1 MAAASAG
8 TLTRREARR
17 AAVVA
22 QLLGAP
28 RPAGVVETVR
38 RLWMLQ
44 MDPTSSVART
54 EHLVLFSRL
63 GPRYRPA
70 DLERHLWEDGSL
82 FEYRAFILPTSDLPI
97 HRETMRRY
105 PPLTGSTRHEYVRHY
120 LRENAAFRRHVLR
133 RLRDDGPLRTRDF
146 DNRTKLAWRTGGW
159 NDGDGSVAMMLEILW
174 ARGEVMIVGRDGQQR
189 VWDLASRR
197 LPMDAPRLRPAELAR
212 EVLRRQLAA
221 AGIAKRT
228 SLGFLFDGTKP
239 PGWERALE
247 QLVRDGTAA
256 PVRVDGVRG
265 EWIADTQALAAP
277 LRSRTVLLSP
287 FDRLIHDRARTE
299 ALFDFAYRLEIYVP
313 PAKRRYGYFVLP
325 ILHGDRLIG
334 RIDPRFDRATG
345 TLVVRA
351 VWAEPGAPA
360 SAGSAVRRAIG
371 ELARWK
377 GARDLA
383 IGEAPAIWR
392 AALRG

>member
-1 MAAASAG
+1 MTAAVR
-8 TLTRREARR
+8 TLTRAHARR
-17 AAVVA
+17 AAVTA
-22 QLLGAP
+22 QLLAAP
-28 RPAGVVETVR
+28 RPAGVVEAIR

-70 DLERHLWEDGSL
+70 ELERLLWEEGSL

-105 PPLTGSTRHEYVRHY
+105 PPPTGATRHEYVRHY
-120 LRENAAFRRHVLR
+120 LTENAAFRRHILR
-133 RLRDDGPLRTRDF
+133 RLRADGPLRTRDF
-146 DNRTKLAWRTGGW
+146 DNHTKVEWRTGGW

-197 LPMDAPRLRPAELAR
+197 LPMDAPRLRPGELAH
-212 EVLRRQLAA
+212 EVVRRQHAA
-221 AGIAKRT
+221 AGIAKRST
-228 SLGFLFDGTKP
+228 LGFLFDGTKA

-247 QLVRDGTAA
+247 RLVREGVAV
-256 PVRVDGVRG
+256 PVTIEGVRG
-265 EWIADTQALAAP
+265 EWFVDAAALGAP
-277 LRSRTVLLSP
+277 FRPRTVLLSP

-299 ALFDFAYRLEIYVP
+299 AVFEFEYRLEIYVP

-334 RIDPRFDRATG
+334 RLDPKFDRATQ
-345 TLVVRA
+345 TLAVRA

-360 SAGSAVRRAIG
+360 SAGSAVRRAID
-371 ELARWK
+371 ELARWR
-377 GARDLA
+377 GARTTT
-383 IGEAPAIWR
+383 IGEAPEVWR
-392 AALRG
+392 GALRG

>member
-1 MAAASAG
+1 MRAGSAT

-17 AAVVA
+17 AAVAA

-28 RPAGVVETVR
+28 RPTDVVETVR
-38 RLWMLQ
+38 HLWMLQ

-70 DLERHLWEDGSL
+70 DLERRLWDEGSL

-105 PPLTGSTRHEYVRHY
+105 PPPTGSTRHEYVRRY
-120 LRENAAFRRHVLR
+120 LAENAGFRRHVLR

-146 DNRTKLAWRTGGW
+146 ENRSKLEWRTGGW

-174 ARGEVMIVGRDGQQR
+174 ARGEVMIVGRDGHQR
-189 VWDLASRR
+189 IWDLASRR
-197 LPMDAPRLRPAELAR
+197 LPTEVPRLRPAELAR
-212 EVLRRQLAA
+212 EVVRRQLAA

-228 SLGFLFDGTKP
+228 SLGFLFDGTRA

-247 QLVRDGTAA
+247 RLVRDGEAVPTA
-256 PVRVDGVRG
+256 VEGVRG
-265 EWIADTQALAAP
+265 EWIADARALAVP
-277 LRSRTVLLSP
+277 LRPRTVLLSP

-299 ALFDFAYRLEIYVP
+299 ALFHFEYRLEIYVP
-313 PAKRRYGYFVLP
+313 PAKRRYGYFVMP
-325 ILHGDRLIG
+325 ILHGDRLVG
-334 RIDPRFDRATG
+334 RLDPRYDRAAR
-345 TLVVRA
+345 TLAVRA

-360 SAGSAVRRAIG
+360 SAGTALRRAID
-371 ELARWK
+371 ELARWR
-377 GARDLA
+377 GAQSVT
-383 IGEAPAIWR
+383 IGRTPAIWR